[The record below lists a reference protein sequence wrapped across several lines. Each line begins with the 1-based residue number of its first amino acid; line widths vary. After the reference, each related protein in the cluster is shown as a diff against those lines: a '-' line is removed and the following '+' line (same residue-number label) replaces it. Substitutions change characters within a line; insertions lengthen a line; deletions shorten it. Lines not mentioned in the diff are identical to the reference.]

1 MQHRHCTVHNSS
13 KVGAIS
19 TVSLSK
25 RSSSSASSS
34 PPSHVSVK
42 VVCALIAVGYEP
54 SLPLQLGPL
63 VRLTVQVTACSEA
76 QDTVMDSAERT
87 TRLETFSV
95 PVTGGGTHTEELGTQ
110 ELGGMQ
116 VA

>member
-42 VVCALIAVGYEP
+42 VVCALIAVRDEP

-63 VRLTVQVTACSEA
+63 VRLTVQVTAFSEA
-76 QDTVMDSAERT
+76 QDTVTDSPELTIREDTERA
-87 TRLETFSV
+87 
-95 PVTGGGTHTEELGTQ
+95 PVTGGVKHVLELGTQ
-110 ELGGMQ
+110 DLGQLQ

>member
-13 KVGAIS
+13 NVGAIS

-34 PPSHVSVK
+34 PQSHVSVK
-42 VVCALIAVGYEP
+42 VVCALIAVRYEP

-63 VRLTVQVTACSEA
+63 VRLTVHVMAFSGA
-76 QDTVMDSAERT
+76 QDTVTDSPELTMRGNAVRA
-87 TRLETFSV
+87 
-95 PVTGGGTHTEELGTQ
+95 PVTGG
-110 ELGGMQ
+110 
-116 VA
+116 V

>member
-19 TVSLSK
+19 AVSLSK
-25 RSSSSASSS
+25 RSSCSSFSS
-34 PPSHVSVK
+34 PPSQVRVK

-63 VRLTVQVTACSEA
+63 VRLTVQLTAFSGA
-76 QDTVMDSAERT
+76 QDTVTDSPELTMRGDTVRA
-87 TRLETFSV
+87 
-95 PVTGGGTHTEELGTQ
+95 PVTGGVKHVLELGTQ
-110 ELGGMQ
+110 DLGQLQ

>member
-1 MQHRHCTVHNSS
+1 MQPRHCTVHNSS

-42 VVCALIAVGYEP
+42 GVCALIAVGYEP

-63 VRLTVQVTACSEA
+63 VRLTGQLTAVSGA
-76 QDTVMDSAERT
+76 QDTVTGSPELTMRGNTVRA
-87 TRLETFSV
+87 
-95 PVTGGGTHTEELGTQ
+95 PVTGG
-110 ELGGMQ
+110 
-116 VA
+116 V